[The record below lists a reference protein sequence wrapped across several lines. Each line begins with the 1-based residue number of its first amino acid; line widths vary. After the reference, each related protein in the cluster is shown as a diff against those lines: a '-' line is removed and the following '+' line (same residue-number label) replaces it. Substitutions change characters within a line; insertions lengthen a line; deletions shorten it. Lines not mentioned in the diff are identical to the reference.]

1 MSAPIDTRWDQLEKA
16 VADVFEKNGRYL
28 DSMMAPHDRSTRT
41 LRVQMTNGATY
52 HSTRITEP
60 QLLNEDPSVLASQF
74 YEDCLRVEGEE

>member
-1 MSAPIDTRWDQLEKA
+1 
-16 VADVFEKNGRYL
+16 
-28 DSMMAPHDRSTRT
+28 MAPHDRSTRT